1 MIKQLLP
8 PPFISSQYLEG
19 FIYNPR
25 TPKFA
30 VLALLQKSGKFCNV
44 PIFFHCLKDIDSWK
58 FYCTFVFLYICI
70 SVFLSFCSSVL
81 LYFCTSVL
89 LYFCI
94 SVFLYFC
101 ISVFL
106 YLCTFYSV
114 ILYFYTL
121 NVVYFSTTQYYFID
135 NTFCTFKCHTS
146 VHLNNMLLY
155 IWIPYFC
162 TFEWYFCC
170 VTKEI

>member
-101 ISVFL
+101 VSVPLYFLFCNSVFL
-106 YLCTFYSV
+106 YFKRCIFLYYSV
-114 ILYFYTL
+114 LFYRQYILYL
-121 NVVYFSTTQYYFID
+121 
-135 NTFCTFKCHTS
+135 
-146 VHLNNMLLY
+146 
-155 IWIPYFC
+155 
-162 TFEWYFCC
+162 
-170 VTKEI
+170 